1 VLWWVPED
9 HRPTPKKASRGC
21 EAERRG
27 PDGGSLQFQARF
39 RHRTGRRPEDMHR
52 SPMRRVGVIW
62 SRDCPPFNWP
72 EMERR
77 CDGAT
82 VAPWKSYVE
91 GRDHSSGD
99 SFIMTGANDIYLS
112 AHL

>member
-1 VLWWVPED
+1 MVEGLS
-9 HRPTPKKASRGC
+9 A
-21 EAERRG
+21 
-27 PDGGSLQFQARF
+27 FQLA
-39 RHRTGRRPEDMHR
+39 
-52 SPMRRVGVIW
+52 
-62 SRDCPPFNWP
+62 

-112 AHL
+112 GASIGDQDFIAHARQIFQL